1 MSVVKDVVGGLAPI
15 IGIGAL
21 IGGIW
26 LFRDQIKS
34 WFVGE
39 VPGVGTVAETS
50 QTPVYTATVTG
61 ETVTAGEVA
70 QMGAGV
76 TGLVQGLLNIG
87 STFWNEFTSSN
98 QPVTEV
104 SPVTGN
110 PIVYQPSQVSEYV
123 ATNAYLPG
131 VTLIPENQDTL
142 WRPSAEKIGQ
152 IFDKSEFR
160 PGETDVYEIWRLTG
174 TGTTQI
180 LATGVGVGPSQ
191 GGIDPSAWDTVFKA
205 GTYEVIW
212 L

>member
-34 WFVGE
+34 WF
-39 VPGVGTVAETS
+39 TD
-50 QTPVYTATVTG
+50 TVTEPITQLPG
-61 ETVTAGEVA
+61 QTADAVQTVVDQQATSITDLNPD
-70 QMGAGV
+70 
-76 TGLVQGLLNIG
+76 TGGWLVSSVESAALWLSEQLGIG
-87 STFWNEFTSSN
+87 D

-212 L
+212 S

>member
-34 WFVGE
+34 WF
-39 VPGVGTVAETS
+39 TD
-50 QTPVYTATVTG
+50 TVTEPITQLPG
-61 ETVTAGEVA
+61 QTADAVQTVVDQQATSITDLNPD
-70 QMGAGV
+70 
-76 TGLVQGLLNIG
+76 TGGWLVSSVESAALWLSEQLGIG
-87 STFWNEFTSSN
+87 DQSA
-98 QPVTEV
+98 TEV

-110 PIVYQPSQVSEYV
+110 PIVYQPSQVSEHV

-131 VTLIPENQDTL
+131 VTLVPENQDTL

-212 L
+212 S